1 MVKILDTTLREGE
14 QTAGVS
20 FTINEKM
27 TLAKMLDDFGVDM
40 IEVGHPNVSPK
51 IEEFI
56 RKVVKE
62 NLKAEVVGHVRA
74 VKGDVEMAV
83 DCEVDRVAIFL
94 ATSNVH
100 LKDKLKMTKE
110 VAIEK
115 VVDCVQYAKDH
126 GLKVRYT
133 PEDATRTDFDYLIE
147 ICNAAID
154 AGADRIS
161 VADTV
166 GVMQPHI
173 FYDLVKTIKTNLKPV
188 GIDVHCHN
196 DFGLAVANAM
206 AGVRAGAD
214 CVHTTVNGIG
224 ERTGIVDLS
233 NFVVATH
240 ILDNENLKYDLK
252 MLKQISAYVEKITGI
267 YVYPLM
273 PIMGDNAFT
282 HKSGVHTDG
291 VLKNPSTY
299 EPFSPEM
306 VGKERKIIVDKFA
319 GRRAVMSKLNQYGIE
334 ASDEDLL
341 KIIHEI
347 KKVGDERKI
356 VHETDILDIA
366 EKVLGVKAVT
376 IPTGVDAVLFLRLEA
391 HIYTTSISRKI
402 KNMKGVEKLYEMSGD
417 EDISIYASL
426 KNVAELN
433 NLIEDIRS
441 IPGVLATSTRVVLKK
456 YGEVNG
462 NSC

>member
-27 TLAKMLDDFGVDM
+27 GLAKMLDDFGVDM

-62 NLKAEVVGHVRA
+62 NLKADVVGHVRA
-74 VKGDVEMAV
+74 VRGDVEMAV

-100 LKDKLKMTKE
+100 LNDKLKMTKE
-110 VAIEK
+110 AAIEK

-133 PEDATRTDFDYLIE
+133 PEDATRTDFEYLIE
-147 ICNAAID
+147 ICNAAIE

-173 FYDLVKTIKTNLKPV
+173 FYDLVKKIKDNLKPV

-214 CVHTTVNGIG
+214 CVHTTVNGI
-224 ERTGIVDLS
+224 LS
-233 NFVVATH
+233 
-240 ILDNENLKYDLK
+240 
-252 MLKQISAYVEKITGI
+252 
-267 YVYPLM
+267 
-273 PIMGDNAFT
+273 
-282 HKSGVHTDG
+282 
-291 VLKNPSTY
+291 
-299 EPFSPEM
+299 
-306 VGKERKIIVDKFA
+306 
-319 GRRAVMSKLNQYGIE
+319 
-334 ASDEDLL
+334 
-341 KIIHEI
+341 
-347 KKVGDERKI
+347 
-356 VHETDILDIA
+356 
-366 EKVLGVKAVT
+366 
-376 IPTGVDAVLFLRLEA
+376 
-391 HIYTTSISRKI
+391 
-402 KNMKGVEKLYEMSGD
+402 
-417 EDISIYASL
+417 
-426 KNVAELN
+426 
-433 NLIEDIRS
+433 
-441 IPGVLATSTRVVLKK
+441 
-456 YGEVNG
+456 
-462 NSC
+462 

>member
-40 IEVGHPNVSPK
+40 IEVGHPSVSPK

-62 NLKAEVVGHVRA
+62 NLKAEIVGHVRA
-74 VKGDVEMAV
+74 VKSDVEKAV

-100 LKDKLKMTKE
+100 LQDKLKMSKE

-126 GLKVRYT
+126 GLNVRYT
-133 PEDATRTDFDYLIE
+133 PEDATRTDFNYLVE

-161 VADTV
+161 AADTV

-173 FYDLVKTIKTNLKPV
+173 FYDLVKKIKDNVKPV

-233 NFVVATH
+233 NFVVATR
-240 ILDNENLKYDLK
+240 ILNKQDLNYDLK
-252 MLKQISAYVEKITGI
+252 ILKQISAYVEKITGI
-267 YVYPLM
+267 YIYPLM

-299 EPFSPEM
+299 EPFPPEI
-306 VGKERKIIVDKFA
+306 VGRERKIIVDKFA
-319 GRRAVMSKLNQYGIE
+319 GRRAVMSKLESYGIK
-334 ASDEDLL
+334 AIDEDLL
-341 KIIHEI
+341 KIIQEI

-356 VHETDILDIA
+356 VHETIFWILQK
-366 EKVLGVKAVT
+366 E
-376 IPTGVDAVLFLRLEA
+376 FL
-391 HIYTTSISRKI
+391 
-402 KNMKGVEKLYEMSGD
+402 
-417 EDISIYASL
+417 
-426 KNVAELN
+426 
-433 NLIEDIRS
+433 
-441 IPGVLATSTRVVLKK
+441 VLKLLQFQLVLMPF
-456 YGEVNG
+456 Y
-462 NSC
+462 S

>member
-1 MVKILDTTLREGE
+1 MAKILDTTLREGE

-20 FTINEKM
+20 FTVEEKM
-27 TLAKMLDDFGVDM
+27 KLSKMLDEFGIEM

-62 NLKAEVVGHVRA
+62 DLNADIVGHVRA
-74 VKGDVEMAV
+74 VRGEVEMAV
-83 DCEVDRVAIFL
+83 DCGVDRVAIFL
-94 ATSNVH
+94 ATSNIH

-147 ICNAAID
+147 ICNAAIG

-173 FYDLVKTIKTNLKPV
+173 FYDLVKTIKTNLRPV

-196 DFGLAVANAM
+196 DFGLAVANSM
-206 AGVRAGAD
+206 AGIRAGAD

-224 ERTGIVDLS
+224 ERTGITDLS
-233 NFVVATH
+233 HYVVAKSV
-240 ILDNENLKYDLK
+240 LDNEKLKYDIK
-252 MLKQISAYVEKITGI
+252 MLKQISSYVEKITGI
-267 YVYPLM
+267 YLSPLM
-273 PIMGDNAFT
+273 PIVGENAFT

-291 VLKNPSTY
+291 VLKNPNTY

-306 VGKERKIIVDKFA
+306 IGTERKIIVDKFT
-319 GRRAVMSKLNQYGIE
+319 GRKAVKSKLDKYGIE
-334 ASDEDLL
+334 ASDEELL

-347 KKVGDERKI
+347 KKIGDERKI
-356 VHETDILDIA
+356 IHETDILDIA
-366 EKVLGVKAVT
+366 EKVLGFKAVT
-376 IPTGVDAVLFLRLEA
+376 IPTGVDAVLLLRLEA
-391 HIYTTSISRKI
+391 HVYTTSVSRKI
-402 KNMKGVEKLYEMSGD
+402 KNMHGVEKLYETSGD
-417 EDISIYASL
+417 DDIAIYVSL

-433 NLIEDIRS
+433 NLIEHIRS
-441 IPGVLATSTRVVLKK
+441 VPGVLSTSTRVVLKK
-456 YGEVNG
+456 YGEING

>member
-20 FTINEKM
+20 FTVNEKM
-27 TLAKMLDDFGVDM
+27 TLAKMLDNFGVDM

-62 NLKAEVVGHVRA
+62 GLKAEVVGHVRA
-74 VKGDVEMAV
+74 VRGDVEMAV

-133 PEDATRTDFDYLIE
+133 PEDATRTDFEYLIE

-173 FYDLVKTIKTNLKPV
+173 FYDLVDRK
-188 GIDVHCHN
+188 
-196 DFGLAVANAM
+196 
-206 AGVRAGAD
+206 
-214 CVHTTVNGIG
+214 
-224 ERTGIVDLS
+224 S
-233 NFVVATH
+233 VV
-240 ILDNENLKYDLK
+240 
-252 MLKQISAYVEKITGI
+252 
-267 YVYPLM
+267 
-273 PIMGDNAFT
+273 
-282 HKSGVHTDG
+282 
-291 VLKNPSTY
+291 
-299 EPFSPEM
+299 
-306 VGKERKIIVDKFA
+306 
-319 GRRAVMSKLNQYGIE
+319 
-334 ASDEDLL
+334 
-341 KIIHEI
+341 
-347 KKVGDERKI
+347 
-356 VHETDILDIA
+356 
-366 EKVLGVKAVT
+366 
-376 IPTGVDAVLFLRLEA
+376 
-391 HIYTTSISRKI
+391 
-402 KNMKGVEKLYEMSGD
+402 
-417 EDISIYASL
+417 
-426 KNVAELN
+426 
-433 NLIEDIRS
+433 
-441 IPGVLATSTRVVLKK
+441 
-456 YGEVNG
+456 
-462 NSC
+462 